1 MARVRRPKGNPEAT
15 CGPSGAVSGAQA
27 SPRPCDYLCLQ
38 PHLGNPESSSL
49 HPHPPI
55 PHSPT
60 LNTHPPLIIN
70 SSYRSVYKDRMTQF
84 RLGSQVLGVFRQLVG
99 LLTM

>member
-1 MARVRRPKGNPEAT
+1 MAPVGLYQGPKQAP
-15 CGPSGAVSGAQA
+15 GPVTTSA
-27 SPRPCDYLCLQ
+27 SSPTWEIPNPRPCTLT
-38 PHLGNPESSSL
+38 
-49 HPHPPI
+49 PPI